1 MLRQKIRIQTT
12 DDRGFEVQ
20 EEKGQINR
28 LQIKHFRIPH
38 SLSAPIHNY
47 GNILTAIFFFSRA
60 LSVEWIRLF
69 VSFIGQDLQD

>member
-20 EEKGQINR
+20 EEKGQVNR

-38 SLSAPIHNY
+38 SLLLPPSTVY
-47 GNILTAIFFFSRA
+47 
-60 LSVEWIRLF
+60 LSPLAF
-69 VSFIGQDLQD
+69 